1 MGTTNFPNGITGSA
15 TVTTIAAPAAI
26 TALAPPAGGVGAA
39 AGAWDTAVNRDAAIA
54 SITALR
60 ADVTALRTTVADLI
74 TALKATGLIV

>member
-1 MGTTNFPNGITGSA
+1 MGTTNFPNGVTA
-15 TVTTIAAPAAI
+15 TPTVTTLAAPAAI
-26 TALAPPAGGVGAA
+26 TALNPPAGGAGAA